1 MTFKA
6 SAAARLRWFWRSAA
20 PVFAVQSLRSEQ
32 FWRSQQSGGLP
43 RFALLFT
50 LIVVCTYYPHRLSS
64 HGVLGTSDA
73 SANTVTRYRWAVRNE
88 IFRFIHRECR
98 TSQQARHFKI
108 IPMIS
113 SQRRRFAAAWH
124 SLEHSCRKLFTS
136 NHSRSISLAGNI
148 RPTFRGDV
156 GLKFF
161 YKLFGKLLNVDS
173 Y

>member
-1 MTFKA
+1 MILAICGAGVCRSVTSERTVLKEPTVRWIAAFRTFVCA
-6 SAAARLRWFWRSAA
+6 YC
-20 PVFAVQSLRSEQ
+20 
-32 FWRSQQSGGLP
+32 GMH
-43 RFALLFT
+43 LLST
-50 LIVVCTYYPHRLSS
+50 WLSS

-73 SANTVTRYRWAVRNE
+73 SAKTVTRYRWAVRNE